1 MADSARQSTAGKLA
15 SLVTSVFDL
24 HVQVALQEADRE
36 KRRLIVGGLMVG
48 TALVLLTGSLLVG
61 HAALVLWLVQGWK
74 LAWLPALLLVGAID
88 LVLAGLLLRI
98 GGGQLKGPYLP
109 QTTAGLSRTTRTLL
123 GR

>member
-15 SLVTSVFDL
+15 TLVTSVFDL

-74 LAWLPALLLVGAID
+74 LAFLDRKSTRLNSSHSSV
-88 LVLAGLLLRI
+88 
-98 GGGQLKGPYLP
+98 
-109 QTTAGLSRTTRTLL
+109 SRMPSSA
-123 GR
+123 